1 MLNYTSEWAPF
12 PGMGVPRK
20 FRNKNG
26 LKKFMKAVKNVG
38 RLGTLMLYMINGKK
52 CLKNHVHSTIT
63 FTLQKRK
70 NHCIT
75 YFRITKM
82 SI

>member
-26 LKKFMKAVKNVG
+26 LKKFPQG
-38 RLGTLMLYMINGKK
+38 RRRRRRRRNDAEAPTRLRRPGDGAAENRSLERE
-52 CLKNHVHSTIT
+52 VEEV
-63 FTLQKRK
+63 RV
-70 NHCIT
+70 
-75 YFRITKM
+75 RP
-82 SI
+82 